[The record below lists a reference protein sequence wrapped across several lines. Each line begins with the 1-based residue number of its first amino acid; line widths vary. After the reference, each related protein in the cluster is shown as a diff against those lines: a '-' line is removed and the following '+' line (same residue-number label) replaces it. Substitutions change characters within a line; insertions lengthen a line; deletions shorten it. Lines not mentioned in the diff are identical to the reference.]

1 MTRSA
6 NWDAFV
12 ARHGVG
18 SVVSG
23 TVTRRTP
30 FGVFLTVAGDI
41 PGLLVT
47 SQRPAVGSTL
57 DVRIRSLDVEN
68 ARIEFSS

>member
-18 SVVSG
+18 ATVSG
-23 TVTRRTP
+23 TVTRLTP
-30 FGVFLTVAGDI
+30 FGAFLTVAGDI

-47 SQRPAVGSTL
+47 ADRPPVGSTL
-57 DVRIRSLDVEN
+57 AVRVRSLDPEN
-68 ARIEFSS
+68 ARIEFSR